1 MMDARDLVI
10 RWLEEPVEAAC
21 VLCKSKKL
29 KKFYKGPVV
38 SLVSGELVCPM
49 CAATYNKNLH
59 DVCLIHAQC
68 IREHD
73 WEMPID
79 DLSLDGLNSMDPIKL
94 DDNAFS
100 ELDKYDAYQEL
111 RYDEPLLNRVDKC
124 AGCAHTYQVKSDP
137 KRK

>member
-1 MMDARDLVI
+1 MDARDLVI

-49 CAATYNKNLH
+49 CAATY
-59 DVCLIHAQC
+59 
-68 IREHD
+68 
-73 WEMPID
+73 
-79 DLSLDGLNSMDPIKL
+79 
-94 DDNAFS
+94 
-100 ELDKYDAYQEL
+100 QEL